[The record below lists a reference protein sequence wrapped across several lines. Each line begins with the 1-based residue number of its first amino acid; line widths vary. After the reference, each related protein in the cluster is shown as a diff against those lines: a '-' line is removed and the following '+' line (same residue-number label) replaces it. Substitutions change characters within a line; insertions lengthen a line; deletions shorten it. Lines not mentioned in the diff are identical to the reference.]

1 MLDPNRLPSAH
12 HVRTT
17 REALGL
23 TQTEFATALGFSQYQ
38 TVGSWEAG
46 KTPSITKVE
55 FDRRVARIAAA
66 RGDVTAQGVT
76 AGDYARS
83 VLTMLEGD
91 AEAVALIADRMRG
104 KIRDALLLLPE
115 GATPPVAPADE
126 TEAHESLK
134 AAQRHGQAATPRA
147 RRRR

>member
-1 MLDPNRLPSAH
+1 MHDHVQRPTAA

-23 TQTEFATALGFSQYQ
+23 TQTEFATALGFADYK

-83 VLTMLEGD
+83 VLSMLDGD
-91 AEAVALIADRMRG
+91 AEAVAIIADRMRG
-104 KIRDALLLLPE
+104 KIRDALALLPE

-134 AAQRHGQAATPRA
+134 AAQRHAQAATPRA
-147 RRRR
+147 RRRG